1 MTFVAHLENSPGVLA
16 RVETLFRRQNVA
28 LTSLTMAE
36 NASAGY
42 LVTVEA
48 PGSPETADL
57 VLKPI
62 SGGSP
67 ITITLDWEDA
77 PTNTQPIH
85 EWLDETL
92 VPVGAFY
99 GEIKTDPD
107 GDDEWTFPT
116 EAGDLF
122 TFIVRARL
130 G

>member
-57 VLKPI
+57 VLKQFRRLVDVKNV
-62 SGGSP
+62 
-67 ITITLDWEDA
+67 TLKEC
-77 PTNTQPIH
+77 
-85 EWLDETL
+85 
-92 VPVGAFY
+92 
-99 GEIKTDPD
+99 
-107 GDDEWTFPT
+107 
-116 EAGDLF
+116 
-122 TFIVRARL
+122 
-130 G
+130 